1 MTCLMQKYKVRDTR
15 EERETDAKAK
25 QLRRLS
31 FLINI
36 RQRLKALR
44 VVRVP
49 RAGTIGNSSKK
60 QIKDIK
66 MRTFDLLQKVESVKV
81 RGAWNNGVKEYAI
94 ELLDDAA
101 SNRECEEFAS
111 LQELKDAILNGAS
124 DWKQYSEG
132 GCSLIYNADIAERL
146 CSPSELKRTKNG
158 LNDPNSRENW
168 VQVQARALFQAWELI
183 KRVYNEMN
191 K

>member
-1 MTCLMQKYKVRDTR
+1 
-15 EERETDAKAK
+15 
-25 QLRRLS
+25 
-31 FLINI
+31 
-36 RQRLKALR
+36 
-44 VVRVP
+44 
-49 RAGTIGNSSKK
+49 
-60 QIKDIK
+60 
-66 MRTFDLLQKVESVKV
+66 MRTLDLLQSVENVKV
-81 RGAWNNGVKEYAI
+81 RSAWNNGVKEYAI

-111 LQELKDAILNGAS
+111 LQELKEAVLNGAS

-132 GCSLIYNADIAERL
+132 GLSLIYDTDIAERL

-183 KRVYNEMN
+183 KKVYNEN

>member
-1 MTCLMQKYKVRDTR
+1 MKTL
-15 EERETDAKAK
+15 
-25 QLRRLS
+25 
-31 FLINI
+31 
-36 RQRLKALR
+36 
-44 VVRVP
+44 
-49 RAGTIGNSSKK
+49 
-60 QIKDIK
+60 
-66 MRTFDLLQKVESVKV
+66 DLLQKVENVKV
-81 RGAWNNGVKEYAI
+81 RSAWNNGVKTYAI

-111 LQELKDAILNGAS
+111 LQELKESILNGAS
-124 DWKQYSEG
+124 DWMQYSEG

-168 VQVQARALFQAWELI
+168 VQVQARALFQAWELV
-183 KRVYNEMN
+183 KRTYNEMN